1 MKEASNQKF
10 IKQTPLEV
18 FILIKNTILQ
28 FSKAKNQ
35 NKKDPL
41 KFQKIKKIQNKASNQ
56 KVL

>member
-35 NKKDPL
+35 TQERPPKVPR
-41 KFQKIKKIQNKASNQ
+41 NQ
-56 KVL
+56 KHTEGGLK